1 MLAVGRHPGGGRG
14 AGEGGEGMRAAAGRR
29 RQRHA
34 GGDEASAPKRS
45 VRICRTKSRDR
56 RERRG
61 AQREHKRCEGG
72 QIAAL
77 AGCAWAAFS
86 LGLSSMSFI
95 SMLEVSPKA
104 TVTCK
109 QLEFA

>member
-1 MLAVGRHPGGGRG
+1 MKRRGSAQGEAVRG
-14 AGEGGEGMRAAAGRR
+14 VAGAKDEGCPA
-29 RQRHA
+29 HA

-95 SMLEVSPKA
+95 SMLVVSPKA